1 MPSAYL
7 PLLFLA
13 YLVLSL
19 PVIALTI
26 FQFFRHSSPNVLE
39 KSRPD
44 DSAIP
49 AQATPSEP
57 DLSRV
62 FIIATLFVILSTV
75 ALFLYP
81 WAIMFRTWLA
91 AHLTASALLSMFF
104 FLGILLVG
112 YVWLY
117 KKRAMD
123 LA

>member
-13 YLVLSL
+13 VLILSF
-19 PVIALTI
+19 PVIALI
-26 FQFFRHSSPNVLE
+26 VFRFIRPSSPNVPE

-44 DSAIP
+44 DSSIP
-49 AQATPSEP
+49 APAPLLDP
-57 DLSRV
+57 DFSHF
-62 FIIATLFVILSTV
+62 FIIATLFVILSAV

-81 WAIMFRTWLA
+81 WAVMFRTWLA

-104 FLGILLVG
+104 FLAILLVG
-112 YVWLY
+112 YIWLY
-117 KKRAMD
+117 KKRALD